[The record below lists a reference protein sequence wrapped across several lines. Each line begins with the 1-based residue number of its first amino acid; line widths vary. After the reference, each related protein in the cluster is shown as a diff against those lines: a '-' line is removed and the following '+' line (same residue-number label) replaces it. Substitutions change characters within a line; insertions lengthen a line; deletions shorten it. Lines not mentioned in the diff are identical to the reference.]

1 MPAVLTVAALAAA
14 QAFDFVSFLAMT
26 RRHGLAAELNPL
38 VVMIAEAFDLRALAI
53 LKLAVIAYV
62 AITVAILAKQRPRLA
77 GSVLAVGVVAGIAG
91 GLSNLASI

>member
-1 MPAVLTVAALAAA
+1 MPAVLPVAALAAA

-26 RRHGLAAELNPL
+26 RRHGLAAEINPL
-38 VVMIAEAFDLRALAI
+38 VVMIAEAFDLRTLAI

-62 AITVAILAKQRPRLA
+62 AVTVAILAKKRPRLA
-77 GSVLAVGVVAGIAG
+77 GSVLAIGVVAGIAG

>member
-1 MPAVLTVAALAAA
+1 MPAVLPVAALAVA

-38 VVMIAEAFDLRALAI
+38 VVMIAEAFDLRTLAI

-77 GSVLAVGVVAGIAG
+77 GSVLAVGVLAGIAG

>member
-14 QAFDFVSFLAMT
+14 QAFDFVSFLVMT

-62 AITVAILAKQRPRLA
+62 AITVAILAKRRPRLA